1 MVSATV
7 GIYDGVH
14 LGHVRILKELRKKRG
29 KRVVFLFYRNPKKGD
44 RILTNLK
51 ERKEILSS
59 FGVEVIN
66 LDIKKFWRMTAYD
79 FLDKFLVRKYGVEN
93 LIAGDDFVFGH
104 RRRGTINSLR
114 KWTKE
119 KNINFEVIPA
129 GKLKN
134 KKIST
139 SLIKGC
145 LKKNA
150 LDTANKMLGRCY
162 AVSGRKIKGLGIAGT
177 LGFPT
182 INLKPEKHKILPEGV
197 FFVKST
203 CVSGDFFAL
212 ANVGSSPTF
221 GLKNVFELY
230 ALPGY
235 SPKIFRCRNFNV
247 SFVKFIRKQKKFKT
261 KEHLAAG
268 INKDVKFACK
278 FSLDFVENVGSN
290 RRRK

>member
-1 MVSATV
+1 MISATV

-14 LGHVRILKELRKKRG
+14 LGHVRILRELQKNLGRHI
-29 KRVVFLFYRNPKKGD
+29 VFLFFKNPKKGD
-44 RILTNLK
+44 NILTNLK

-59 FGVEVIN
+59 SGVEVIN
-66 LDIKKFWRMTAYD
+66 LDIKKFWRMAAYD
-79 FLDKFLVRKYGVEN
+79 FLDKFLVRKYGVGN

-104 RRRGTINSLR
+104 RRRGTISDLR

-119 KNINFEVIPA
+119 KNINFKVVP
-129 GKLKN
+129 GVKLKN

-139 SLIKGC
+139 SLIKEC
-145 LKKNA
+145 LEKNA

-162 AVSGRKIKGLGIAGT
+162 AVTGRKIKGLGIAGS

-197 FFVKST
+197 FFVKSA

-247 SFVKFIRKQKKFKT
+247 SFLKFIRKQKKFKT
-261 KEHLAAG
+261 KKHLAAR
-268 INKDVKFACK
+268 INKDVKLACK
-278 FSLDFVENVGSN
+278 FSLNFVKNAGSK